1 MSGERILKLTL
12 NSRNYMLLY
21 CKLDENNDE
30 VNKYVYFDIEFYYH
44 ENHDYNYV
52 CISTLKIYLFVYIR
66 VLSFHPL
73 KSSG

>member
-1 MSGERILKLTL
+1 
-12 NSRNYMLLY
+12 MLLY

-30 VNKYVYFDIEFYYH
+30 VNKYVYFDIQFYYH

-52 CISTLKIYLFVYIR
+52 CIKFSILKIYLFVYIR